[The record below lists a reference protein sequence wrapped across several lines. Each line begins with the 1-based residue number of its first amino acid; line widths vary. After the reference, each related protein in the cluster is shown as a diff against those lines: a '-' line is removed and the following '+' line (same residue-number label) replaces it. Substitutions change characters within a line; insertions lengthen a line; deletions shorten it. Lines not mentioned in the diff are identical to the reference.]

1 MYELLDGMT
10 LYELLEHWM
19 YEELRGGVN
28 TVGIMKR
35 KTMRMRLCVGLS
47 NGGELGG
54 RSRVWRLNSF
64 YLYNNKRLGTV

>member
-1 MYELLDGMT
+1 MQISDTATRKAVMFVAISDDDIGVVELLDGMT

-35 KTMRMRLCVGLS
+35 KTMR
-47 NGGELGG
+47 
-54 RSRVWRLNSF
+54 
-64 YLYNNKRLGTV
+64 K